1 MKILHTADWHIG
13 KTINGQSLIEDQK
26 YILSKLFDAIKEHQP
41 DIVVISGDL
50 YDLHYPNKEAMVVLE
65 DALSTI
71 NLELNT
77 PVIAIS
83 GNHDGKERLNY
94 GERWFEK
101 TGLKIITGYDQLF
114 EPIKVNDVNI
124 YVMPYFTPADIRHVF
139 EVKDIHTHQ
148 EATEFIVHKMKE
160 VINEDET
167 NILIGHLFVA
177 GGESTDSE
185 RPLSIG
191 TIETVSAQTFDIFDA
206 VLLGHLH
213 HPFAIQSDYMF
224 YSGTPMQYSFSEA
237 NQAKGYRLF
246 DFGHK
251 SFKQS
256 FIPIEPRR
264 AFQVIQASYEDVI
277 HEKLD
282 IKNREDYFHF
292 KLSDMD
298 HVTDPLMKI
307 RSIYPNTL
315 QISRQ
320 DYEVANDE
328 IDVDVHT
335 LTDLEIIE
343 SFYDHVTAE
352 PLEGIKRE
360 KIIAL
365 LENDLNKG
373 AQE

>member
-26 YILSKLFDAIKEHQP
+26 FILSKLFDAIKEHQP

-50 YDLHYPNKEAMVVLE
+50 YDLHYPNKESMVVLE
-65 DALSTI
+65 NALSTI

-101 TGLKIITGYDQLF
+101 TGLNIITGYDQLL

-139 EVKDIHTHQ
+139 EVKDIHTHH

-160 VINEDET
+160 VIKEDET

-191 TIETVSAQTFDIFDA
+191 TIETVSADTFEIFDA

-213 HPFAIQSDYMF
+213 HPFAIKSDYIF

-237 NQAKGYRLF
+237 NQSKGYRLF

-282 IKNREDYFHF
+282 IKHREDYFHF

-328 IDVDVHT
+328 IYVDVHT

-343 SFYDHVTAE
+343 SFYDHVTGE
-352 PLEGIKRE
+352 PLEGIKKE

-365 LENDLNKG
+365 LEGDLNKG
-373 AQE
+373 ARE

>member
-26 YILSKLFDAIKEHQP
+26 FILLKLFDAIKEHQP

-50 YDLHYPNKEAMVVLE
+50 YDLHYPNKESMVVLE

-101 TGLKIITGYDQLF
+101 TGLKIITGYDQLL

-148 EATEFIVHKMKE
+148 EATKFIVHKMKE
-160 VINEDET
+160 VIKEDET

-191 TIETVSAQTFDIFDA
+191 TIETVSADTFEIFDA

-213 HPFAIQSDYMF
+213 HPFAIKSDYIF
-224 YSGTPMQYSFSEA
+224 YSGTPMQYSFSEV
-237 NQAKGYRLF
+237 NQSKGYRLF

-251 SFKQS
+251 SFKES

-282 IKNREDYFHF
+282 IKHREDYFHF

-315 QISRQ
+315 QISRR
-320 DYEVANDE
+320 DYEIANDE

-343 SFYDHVTAE
+343 SFYDHVTGE
-352 PLEGIKRE
+352 PLEGIKKE

-373 AQE
+373 ARE

>member
-101 TGLKIITGYDQLF
+101 TGLKIITGYDQLL

-148 EATEFIVHKMKE
+148 EATEFIVNKMKE

-167 NILIGHLFVA
+167 NILIGHLFIA

-191 TIETVSAQTFDIFDA
+191 TIETVSAQTFDIFAA

-213 HPFAIQSDYMF
+213 HPFAIQSDYIF

-251 SFKQS
+251 TFKQS

-282 IKNREDYFHF
+282 IKHRDDYFHF

-307 RSIYPNTL
+307 RTIYPNTL

-343 SFYDHVTAE
+343 SFYDHVTGE
-352 PLEGIKRE
+352 PLEGIKKE

-373 AQE
+373 ARE

>member
-77 PVIAIS
+77 PIIAIS

-101 TGLKIITGYDQLF
+101 TGLKIITGYNQLL

-148 EATEFIVHKMKE
+148 EATEFIVNKMKE

-213 HPFAIQSDYMF
+213 QPFAIQSDYIF

-343 SFYDHVTAE
+343 SFYDHVTGE

>member
-77 PVIAIS
+77 PIIAIS

-101 TGLKIITGYDQLF
+101 TGLKIITGYNQLL

-148 EATEFIVHKMKE
+148 EATEFIVNKMKE

-191 TIETVSAQTFDIFDA
+191 TIETVSAQTFDIFDV

-213 HPFAIQSDYMF
+213 HPFAIQSDYIF

-343 SFYDHVTAE
+343 SFYDHVTGE